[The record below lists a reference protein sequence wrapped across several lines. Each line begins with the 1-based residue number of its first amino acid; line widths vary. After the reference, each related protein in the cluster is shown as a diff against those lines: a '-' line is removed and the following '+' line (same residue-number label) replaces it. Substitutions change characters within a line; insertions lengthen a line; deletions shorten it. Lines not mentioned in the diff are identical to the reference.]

1 MDIVT
6 WWFWGLLLVVLV
18 ALYLNQTAGRLDRL
32 HIRVD
37 NARAALDEQLLL
49 RAAAV
54 SDLAT
59 SGLLDPASSLVLA
72 EAAHEARVAVPWHR
86 EQPQSDLT
94 EVLLASFADARDVA
108 ELRTEPGGRVLV
120 DELADGARRVQL
132 ARRFLDDAV
141 RSCARVRV
149 RPMVRWLRLAGRA
162 PWPQSLTF
170 ADEVPPA
177 LAAP

>member
-6 WWFWGLLLVVLV
+6 WWFWGLLLVVAV

-37 NARAALDEQLLL
+37 NARAALDAQLLL

-94 EVLLASFADARDVA
+94 EVLVASFSDALDVA
-108 ELRTEPGGRVLV
+108 ALRSEPGGDVPPPH
-120 DELADGARRVQL
+120 AARRH
-132 ARRFLDDAV
+132 ARTQT
-141 RSCARVRV
+141 
-149 RPMVRWLRLAGRA
+149 GRDIGA
-162 PWPQSLTF
+162 C
-170 ADEVPPA
+170 
-177 LAAP
+177 